1 MHRLAGH
8 IRGQDVGP
16 GSGDIDG
23 SQAIVGKLGESALL
37 VDGCHGDDR

>member
-16 GSGDIDG
+16 RSGDIDG
-23 SQAIVGKLGESALL
+23 GQAEVRKLGEGPFL
-37 VDGCHGDDR
+37 VDGGDRDDR